1 MLTEHFTQSAGLENA
16 WSDAVE
22 GLRLRIYPE
31 AFLESHGIKVKA
43 REFEEPAHL
52 LSTKSA
58 SKDRT
63 SDWTLNNM

>member
-31 AFLESHGIKVKA
+31 AFLESHGIKVRAKKIEDLPTFCPPSECFQ
-43 REFEEPAHL
+43 R
-52 LSTKSA
+52 
-58 SKDRT
+58 
-63 SDWTLNNM
+63 